1 MHIAITG
8 GTGFIGSYVV
18 NELVKNNYK
27 ITLLARNPDKIAIF
41 KSIPNINMVKFD
53 IRNYTE
59 LKKIKKFDA
68 LILVALSWGD
78 TGTEMIK
85 NETIS
90 QVGLIENAINSGA
103 KKIIFTSSTA
113 ALGPIFKTVNENT
126 KLTPSDFYGASK
138 GSVELFINA
147 FSNYYKDI
155 AFNIIRP
162 GYTFGN
168 PVVKGAPVEPDNRFK
183 EIAKKVK
190 QNKTVNLIK
199 NDGTQFI
206 WAGDL
211 AKLYVKLLQSN
222 YKNEIFFGLSK
233 NFITWE
239 QIAKWAFKISGKKP
253 KIKLKDLNWSKTPPL
268 YSVEKIKN
276 YFGFEF
282 DSTEKIKEHISYLLS
297 IY

>member
-1 MHIAITG
+1 MHIVITG

-53 IRNYTE
+53 IRNYTK
-59 LKKIKKFDA
+59 LKKIKRFDA

-90 QVGLIENAINSGA
+90 QVGLIENAINSGV

-113 ALGPIFKTVNENT
+113 ALGPIFKTVNENA

>member
-1 MHIAITG
+1 MHVVITG

-18 NELVKNNYK
+18 NEIIKNNHK
-27 ITLLARNPDKIAIF
+27 ITLLARNPDKIEIF
-41 KSIPNINMVKFD
+41 KSISSINVVKFD
-53 IRNYTE
+53 IRNYSK
-59 LKKIKKFDA
+59 LKQIKKFDA

-78 TGTEMIK
+78 TGTDMIK
-85 NETIS
+85 NETLS
-90 QVGLIENAINSGA
+90 QVGLIEIAIKLGV

-113 ALGPIFKTVNENT
+113 ALGPISQTVNENT
-126 KLTPSDFYGASK
+126 KLSPSDFYGASK

-147 FSNYYKDI
+147 YSNYFKDI

-190 QNKTVNLIK
+190 QNRTVHLIK

-222 YKNEIFFGLSK
+222 YKNEIFLGLSK

-239 QIAKWAFKISGKKP
+239 QIAKWAFEIVGKKP
-253 KIKLKDLNWSKTPPL
+253 KIKLKNLNWSKNPPL

-282 DSTEKIKEHISYLLS
+282 DSTEKIKEHIKYLLS
-297 IY
+297 F

>member
-41 KSIPNINMVKFD
+41 KSISNINMVKFD
-53 IRNYTE
+53 IRNYTK

-90 QVGLIENAINSGA
+90 QVGLIENAINSGV